1 MLSEDFGKAEI
12 DAIESASKRVENM
25 LKRPDQLERVEQFK
39 RREAR
44 KKASVEARLKTA
56 MQSQLDGVR
65 TGLTQLHSALTGIR
79 EIRTW
84 VKEVDV
90 RYRECAEL
98 TSTLGDVKEVAS
110 QHSQLAAAVENLKH
124 IFTVPENVKKTEM
137 YIQDEKLLHAHKGL
151 MELESSRDDL
161 LYELHK
167 QPSDNPMDNLLL
179 QKYFADVEKL
189 SDMLFKQIRLVL
201 QRVLL
206 IAHRQPQ
213 LVVTCLRIIERE
225 ERIDKKM
232 SDREKMAGFRAPGRP
247 KNWRQRCQDELCK
260 VIQVKVEGSQM
271 EDRIMERMWLVR
283 HLELIRQYMV
293 EDLRVVKFLCIPLFP
308 PCYDIYAFFIKKYI
322 NCVSAHLEDLIGG
335 GLEHNEIIQMLTWIT
350 EFKGSMLLGHPD
362 LDINVKEHPD
372 VLSDQMVD
380 DLQQEY
386 MKTLHYNIQK
396 WMANALESDIK
407 DWQGD
412 TEPDADGEGYF
423 RTQIAVI
430 IFQMIEQNLQVSNQ
444 ISKDLTTKVVLLCV
458 EEIQGFIDTY
468 RDAIKEYKTKHMAD
482 RSMPRFFFQ
491 YMVAIVNNFHS
502 FIEFTKQ
509 LERRHLKLPA
519 GETGSTSVFQ
529 SLIDGFNKLAGES
542 LGDLLWEMFLDLE
555 PHLNQILT
563 RPWFHHSASPALDT
577 VCITIEDYYNDFSHL
592 RPNYFKS
599 LIEELEKRTVV
610 AYVRGML
617 EKRMTFRTYEER
629 KEAAEKITR
638 ESDTLDRLFS
648 RLNHSEERGMEPSL
662 CEVIPLMTEVI
673 RMEDTS
679 MLTLEISTLV
689 HRYPDIRTD
698 HLVNLLVTRGDLTVQ
713 LAKQLVLDTL
723 GEEAERQIHT
733 RTIFSDVPT
742 K

>member
-1 MLSEDFGKAEI
+1 MLGEDFGKAEI

-65 TGLTQLHSALTGIR
+65 TGLTQLSGALNGIK

-84 VKEVDV
+84 VHEVDV

-98 TSTLGDVKEVAS
+98 TSTLGEVKEVAS

-124 IFTVPENVKKTEM
+124 IFTVPENVKRTEM
-137 YIQDEKLLHAHKGL
+137 YIEEEKLLHAHKGL

-167 QPSDNPMDNLLL
+167 QPSDNPTDNHLL
-179 QKYFADVEKL
+179 QRYFSEVAKL

-201 QRVLL
+201 QRHLL
-206 IAHRQPQ
+206 IASRQPQ

-232 SDREKMAGFRAPGRP
+232 SDREKMAGFKAPGRP
-247 KNWRQRCQDELCK
+247 KNWRKRCIDELKK
-260 VIQVKVEGSQM
+260 VVNIKIEGSQL
-271 EDRIMERMWLVR
+271 EDRSMERMWLVR

-293 EDLRVVKFLCIPLFP
+293 EDLQVVKYLCVPLFP
-308 PCYDIYAFFIKKYI
+308 PDYKIFEFFIKTYI
-322 NCVSAHLEDLIGG
+322 ENVSGHLQDLIGS

-350 EFKGSMLLGHPD
+350 EFKGPMLLGHPE
-362 LDINVKEHPD
+362 LGIDIKKEPD
-372 VLSDQMVD
+372 ALSDQMVE

-386 MKTLHYNIQK
+386 MKTLHTNIQF
-396 WMANALESDIK
+396 WMANAMETDTK
-407 DWQGD
+407 DWNGEV
-412 TEPDADGEGYF
+412 EPDADGEGYF
-423 RTQIAVI
+423 RTQLAVI

-444 ISKDLTTKVVLLCV
+444 ISKDLTVKVVLLCV
-458 EEIQGFIDTY
+458 EELQLFIDTY
-468 RDAIKEYKTKHMAD
+468 RDAIRDYKTSHMAD
-482 RSMPRFFFQ
+482 RSQPRFFFQ

-509 LERRHLKLPA
+509 LERRHLKLPV

-529 SLIDGFNKLAGES
+529 GLIDAFNKLAGES

-555 PHLNQILT
+555 PHLNQIIT
-563 RPWFHHSASPALDT
+563 RPWFQHPGSPALDT
-577 VCITIEDYYNDFSHL
+577 VSITIEDYHNDFIHL
-592 RPNYFKS
+592 RPNYFES
-599 LIEELEKRTVV
+599 LIKELEKRTVT
-610 AYVRGML
+610 AYVKAML

-638 ESDTLDRLFS
+638 ESDMLERLFS
-648 RLNHSEERGMEPSL
+648 HLKRSEDMGNSQ
-662 CEVIPLMTEVI
+662 CQVIPLMTEVI

-679 MLTLEISTLV
+679 MLSLEISTLV
-689 HRYPDIRTD
+689 HRYSDIRTD
-698 HLVNLLVTRGDLTVQ
+698 HLVNLLVSRGDFTVAT
-713 LAKQLVLDTL
+713 AKQVVIDTL
-723 GEEAERQIHT
+723 GEDDTRQMST
-733 RTIFSDVPT
+733 RSIFSDIPA

>member
-1 MLSEDFGKAEI
+1 MLGEDFGKAEI

-65 TGLTQLHSALTGIR
+65 TGLTQLSSALNGVK

-84 VKEVDV
+84 VLEVDAK
-90 RYRECAEL
+90 YRECAEL
-98 TSTLGDVKEVAS
+98 TSTLGEVKEVAS

-137 YIQDEKLLHAHKGL
+137 YIQEERLLHAHKGL

-167 QPSDNPMDNLLL
+167 QPSDNPTDNHLL
-179 QKYFADVEKL
+179 QRYFSEVEKL

-206 IAHRQPQ
+206 IASRQPQ
-213 LVVTCLRIIERE
+213 LVVTCVRIIERE

-232 SDREKMAGFRAPGRP
+232 SDREKMAGFKAPGRP
-247 KNWRQRCQDELCK
+247 KNWRKRCIDELQK
-260 VIQVKVEGSQM
+260 VVNIKIEASQL
-271 EDRIMERMWLVR
+271 EDRTMERMWLVR

-293 EDLRVVKFLCIPLFP
+293 EDLRIVKHLCVPLFP
-308 PCYDIYAFFIKKYI
+308 PDYKIFEFFIKTYI
-322 NCVSAHLEDLIGG
+322 QHVSQHLQDLIGS

-350 EFKGSMLLGHPD
+350 EFKGPMLLGHPD
-362 LDINVKEHPD
+362 LGIDIKKEPD
-372 VLSDQMVD
+372 ALSDQMVE

-386 MKTLHYNIQK
+386 MKTLHTNIQK
-396 WMANALESDIK
+396 WMSNAMETDTK
-407 DWQGD
+407 DWNGD
-412 TEPDADGEGYF
+412 MEPDADGEGYF
-423 RTQIAVI
+423 RTQLAVI

-458 EEIQGFIDTY
+458 EELQLFIDTY
-468 RDAIKEYKTKHMAD
+468 RDAIRDYKTSHMAD
-482 RSMPRFFFQ
+482 RSQPRFFFQ

-509 LERRHLKLPA
+509 LERRHLKLPV

-529 SLIDGFNKLAGES
+529 SLIGAFNKLAGES

-555 PHLNQILT
+555 PHLNQIIT
-563 RPWFHHSASPALDT
+563 RPWFQHPGSPALDT
-577 VCITIEDYYNDFSHL
+577 VCITIEDYYNDFIHL
-592 RPNYFKS
+592 RPNYLES
-599 LIEELEKRTVV
+599 LVKELEKRTVT
-610 AYVRGML
+610 AYVKGML
-617 EKRMTFRTYEER
+617 ERRMTFKLYEER

-638 ESDTLDRLFS
+638 ESDTLERLFA
-648 RLNHSEERGMEPSL
+648 RLKRSEDRDTAPSQ

-679 MLTLEISTLV
+679 MLSLEISTLV
-689 HRYPDIRTD
+689 HRYADIRTD
-698 HLVNLLVTRGDLTVQ
+698 HLVNLLVSRGDFTVATARQ
-713 LAKQLVLDTL
+713 VVVDTL
-723 GEEAERQIHT
+723 GEDDQRQMST
-733 RTIFSDVPT
+733 RSIFSDIPA